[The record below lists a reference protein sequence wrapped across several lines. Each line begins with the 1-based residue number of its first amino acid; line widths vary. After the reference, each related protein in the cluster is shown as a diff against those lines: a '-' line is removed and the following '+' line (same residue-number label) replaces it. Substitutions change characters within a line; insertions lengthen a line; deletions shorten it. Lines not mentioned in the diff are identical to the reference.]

1 MNHRR
6 PFVAF
11 GATCLVSVSIF
22 AVAGCGDYANPNAAT
37 GGSSGT
43 ATGGT
48 GVTGGSAQGGSS
60 GAAGSGPSGGA
71 TTGGAPTGG
80 AAGSSSG
87 GAAGG
92 EPGGAGGMS
101 GSGGGTSCTEAAP
114 CGGDLTGTWTIQS
127 CPLAVVGSVNVAG
140 LGIDMQCTEGMITAG
155 TLQITGSLT
164 FNADMTFTDATTMTG
179 NVTFELG
186 PRCLILSGTTTT
198 CDGLESPVGSVGFK
212 SGSVMCTDNSTTMG
226 CTCTGVIEQMR
237 GFGYTSYDSGDNGT
251 HMAMANEVALKWYGD
266 PVDYS
271 YCVAGSTLTMSLDSI
286 PKTGTVDGPIVLQK
300 Q

>member
-11 GATCLVSVSIF
+11 GATSLISAFLF
-22 AVAGCGDYANPNAAT
+22 AVAGCGDYSNPNTAT

-48 GVTGGSAQGGSS
+48 GGTAQGGS
-60 GAAGSGPSGGA
+60 GAAAGSGQGGSGGM
-71 TTGGAPTGG
+71 TGGAPTGG
-80 AAGSSSG
+80 AAGSGTGGSA

-92 EPGGAGGMS
+92 GQSGAGGMS
-101 GSGGGTSCTEAAP
+101 GSGGGAACTDAEP
-114 CGGDLTGTWTIQS
+114 CGGDLTGTWTVQACS
-127 CPLAVVGSVNVAG
+127 LMVVGMVDVTG
-140 LGIDMQCTEGMITAG
+140 LGLDPQCTMGTITAG
-155 TLQITGSLT
+155 SLQITGSLT

-179 NVTFELG
+179 EVTFELG
-186 PRCLILSGTTTT
+186 PRCLILSGTETT
-198 CDGLESPVGSVGFK
+198 CEGLNGPVSSVGYK
-212 SGSVMCTDNSTTMG
+212 TPIACTPNSTTMG
-226 CTCTGVIEQMR
+226 CTCVGVIEQMG
-237 GFGYTSYDSGDNGT
+237 GFGYKSYDAGEAGNY
-251 HMAMANEVALKWYGD
+251 MAMGNEAALTWFGD
-266 PVDYS
+266 PIDYS